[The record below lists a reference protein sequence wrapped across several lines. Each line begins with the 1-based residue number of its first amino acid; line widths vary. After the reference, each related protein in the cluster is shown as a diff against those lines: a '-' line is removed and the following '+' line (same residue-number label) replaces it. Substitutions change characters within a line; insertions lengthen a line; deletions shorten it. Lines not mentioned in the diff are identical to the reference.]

1 MEIVLSEEKAVK
13 TIRANMTKAGC
24 TEEHIES
31 AIANYHELRKN
42 KVVEI
47 AVL

>member
-1 MEIVLSEEKAVK
+1 MISVVSQKKAID

-31 AIANYHELRKN
+31 AVSNYLELSKN
-42 KVVEI
+42 KVVEV
-47 AVL
+47 AKL